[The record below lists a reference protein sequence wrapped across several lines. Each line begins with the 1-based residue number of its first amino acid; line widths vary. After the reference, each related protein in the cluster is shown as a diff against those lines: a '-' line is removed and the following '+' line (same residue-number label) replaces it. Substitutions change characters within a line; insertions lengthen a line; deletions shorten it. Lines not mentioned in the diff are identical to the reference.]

1 MSDALNIHDQLKFKS
16 KISFTSESCLNY
28 IRRQNSNE
36 VILTLIIPVEILV
49 RWNKIIKSKKFP
61 VSLVDLLY
69 ISQGLPGCCLKP
81 EATDR
86 IERRLKEL
94 CSVASKSCV
103 GISGNNRVKK
113 LKQVKKLA
121 IHRHEVEDP
130 NELPRRIA
138 SLEEEKAKLQEQV
151 DSLEAKCESLVEEV
165 LEFTQDRRRITE
177 LEQSVENVNDEN
189 EALQAY
195 IQTLLERDCCK
206 HCDSTNANKGLTYD
220 SVSKTQKQRKLKE
233 LKTNAEKSLWFL
245 ETFGL
250 KLDSLSLI
258 ALDGEKVN
266 LQYNG
271 SQKSAYQFLSDE
283 DKDRVKSVVY
293 IMDKFCVSDAAYHE
307 FSMIDQEGLVRSY
320 LIKQCKHALNK
331 LYTITRTPGEWPGA
345 QLSFT
350 EELKHQIS
358 KQVSTRLHIDHL
370 YA

>member
-49 RWNKIIKSKKFP
+49 KWNKIIKSKKFP

-121 IHRHEVEDP
+121 IHCHEVEDP

-195 IQTLLERDCCK
+195 TVYKPFWKETVANTVIPLMQT
-206 HCDSTNANKGLTYD
+206 KGLLMIV
-220 SVSKTQKQRKLKE
+220 SVKPKSKG
-233 LKTNAEKSLWFL
+233 N
-245 ETFGL
+245 
-250 KLDSLSLI
+250 
-258 ALDGEKVN
+258 
-266 LQYNG
+266 
-271 SQKSAYQFLSDE
+271 
-283 DKDRVKSVVY
+283 
-293 IMDKFCVSDAAYHE
+293 
-307 FSMIDQEGLVRSY
+307 
-320 LIKQCKHALNK
+320 
-331 LYTITRTPGEWPGA
+331 
-345 QLSFT
+345 
-350 EELKHQIS
+350 
-358 KQVSTRLHIDHL
+358 
-370 YA
+370 

>member
-1 MSDALNIHDQLKFKS
+1 
-16 KISFTSESCLNY
+16 
-28 IRRQNSNE
+28 
-36 VILTLIIPVEILV
+36 
-49 RWNKIIKSKKFP
+49 
-61 VSLVDLLY
+61 VDLLY

-195 IQTLLERDCCK
+195 TVYKPFWKETVANTVIPLMQT
-206 HCDSTNANKGLTYD
+206 KGLLMIV
-220 SVSKTQKQRKLKE
+220 SVKPKSKG
-233 LKTNAEKSLWFL
+233 N
-245 ETFGL
+245 
-250 KLDSLSLI
+250 
-258 ALDGEKVN
+258 
-266 LQYNG
+266 
-271 SQKSAYQFLSDE
+271 
-283 DKDRVKSVVY
+283 
-293 IMDKFCVSDAAYHE
+293 
-307 FSMIDQEGLVRSY
+307 
-320 LIKQCKHALNK
+320 
-331 LYTITRTPGEWPGA
+331 
-345 QLSFT
+345 
-350 EELKHQIS
+350 
-358 KQVSTRLHIDHL
+358 
-370 YA
+370 